1 MEQQLLAGNLSAL
14 LALTIMSQPLPTCT
28 RIPKSRG
35 LSETDIKKRYKEV
48 NVLPGTRQGEEIIE
62 ARASGK
68 TLSFQLRDG
77 LCVAAYCF
85 DDRDDH

>member
-1 MEQQLLAGNLSAL
+1 MEQHLLSGDLSAL
-14 LALTIMSQPLPTCT
+14 LALTLMSQPLPTCT
-28 RIPKSRG
+28 FIPKSRG
-35 LSETDIKKRYKEV
+35 LSETNIKERYKEV
-48 NVLPGTRQGEEIIE
+48 KVLPGIRQSEKVIE
-62 ARASGK
+62 ARVSGK

>member
-1 MEQQLLAGNLSAL
+1 MEQQLLTGNLSAL
-14 LALTIMSQPLPTCT
+14 LALTFMSQPLPTCT
-28 RIPKSRG
+28 LIPKSRG

-48 NVLPGTRQGEEIIE
+48 NVLPGIRQREKVIE
-62 ARASGK
+62 ARVSGR

-77 LCVAAYCF
+77 LCIAAYCF